1 MKLRTALLAYA
12 VIALLAGFTLDGVW
26 RAGVWAFLGI
36 LAFKSW
42 LVVVRER
49 RQ

>member
-12 VIALLAGFTLDGVW
+12 VIAALAGFTLDGIW

-42 LVVVRER
+42 LVTVRR
-49 RQ
+49 RSE